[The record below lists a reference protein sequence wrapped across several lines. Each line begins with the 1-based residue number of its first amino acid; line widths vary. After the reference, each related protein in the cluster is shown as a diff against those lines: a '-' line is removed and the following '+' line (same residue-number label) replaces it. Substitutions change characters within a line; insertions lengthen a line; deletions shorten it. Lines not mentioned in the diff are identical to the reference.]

1 MGMAHAIEIREPFLD
16 HRLIERLMTLPGH
29 MKLARGINKPLL
41 ARAVQDL
48 PIEAST
54 RPKMGFTLPL
64 ETWLRGPLQSWA
76 EERLLAADPSKP
88 GPLNGVAVADMW
100 RRFLRG
106 RRHVSVF
113 RVWTAIALTEWCRR
127 HGVTT

>member
-1 MGMAHAIEIREPFLD
+1 MIHLHPCEPFLD
-16 HRLIERLMTLPGH
+16 HRLVERSMTLPGQ

-48 PIEAST
+48 PVEAST

-64 ETWLRGPLQSWA
+64 EAWLRGPLRNWA
-76 EERLLAADPSKP
+76 EERLLAADPSSP
-88 GPLNGVAVADMW
+88 SPLSSAAVADLW

-113 RVWTAIALTEWCRR
+113 RVWTAIALTAWCKQHRITMD
-127 HGVTT
+127 GQ